1 MPDSGRVL
9 VALAVVCLVF
19 TAGCSVMNTSGSAT
33 SYEMYIHPVE
43 EVPADRAS
51 VAVDNRTLAE
61 LEFVTRE
68 LSTPPSSSVQQV
80 ELTEAQ
86 YDQGQSVL
94 RRLPASVAAEDDS
107 ELYVRGDGTVYR
119 VEILRQRPG

>member
-1 MPDSGRVL
+1 MPDSGRIL

-19 TAGCSVMNTSGSAT
+19 TAGCSVMNTSGGAT
-33 SYEMYIHPVE
+33 SYEIYIHPDE

-51 VAVDNRTLAE
+51 IAVDNQTLAE
-61 LEFVTRE
+61 LEFVNRE
-68 LSTPPSSSVQQV
+68 LSEPPSSSVRQV

-107 ELYVRGDGTVYR
+107 ELYVSADGAVYR
-119 VEILRQRPG
+119 VEILSQKAG